1 MGQKRRMWATARTTA
16 TIATMAEYT
25 LSPLFIGQKMSLFFF
40 FFLNKK
46 RLFIAFSSSLNVND
60 FNLCLGTILTTDLKL
75 MLSIFLIHLFL
86 IEG

>member
-1 MGQKRRMWATARTTA
+1 MGQKRRTWVTARTTA
-16 TIATMAEYT
+16 TTATMAEYT

-40 FFLNKK
+40 LNKK
-46 RLFIAFSSSLNVND
+46 RLFLAFSSSLNVND

>member
-1 MGQKRRMWATARTTA
+1 MGQKRRTWATARTTA
-16 TIATMAEYT
+16 TTATMAEYT

-40 FFLNKK
+40 LNKK
-46 RLFIAFSSSLNVND
+46 RLFLAFSSSLNVND